1 MKRNFHLVLLF
12 FVFRAR
18 AQDPPPAAHEQPG
31 IDCVIE
37 QVLANNPSLRSAR
50 ANWRALKQRIPQARA
65 WEDARVG
72 VDVERMN
79 RRNPYDYS
87 DSEWMISQEFP
98 LTGKNKLRGKVAT
111 SEAETAWLQLRRK
124 ELDLIAGARIAWFK
138 LGNAHLQLDLNRKN
152 QALWRQLTEITRR
165 KYEVG
170 AQSQADVLVAETEA
184 AKIDEVL
191 ISGQRDIWAAESE
204 LNTLMG
210 RAPAIP
216 WQKPLLKEPN
226 HGPLSFDE
234 LRTIALENRP
244 ELKIGRAKIDA
255 ARHRLELA
263 RKEWIPD
270 PEFRIEARQVSG
282 TGRVINEYDTGIFLK
297 FPWFNRGKYSA
308 MVREAAEMAEGA
320 GHDLASLEQET
331 VRAVHDQLKKVETF
345 HHHYQ
350 LFKERLMPLAQQTV
364 TSKRNVY
371 ETDKGSFLDLLT
383 AQRTVQ
389 EVESMFWN
397 HLTDYQI
404 ALAELEA
411 IIGANLPETHTHA
424 EKEGQGLAGC
434 SMQET
439 FAK

>member
-1 MKRNFHLVLLF
+1 MKYNFHLVLMF
-12 FVFRAR
+12 FVLGAS
-18 AQDPPPAAHEQPG
+18 AGDTPPAGNGEFG
-31 IDCVIE
+31 IDWIIQ
-37 QVLANNPSLRSAR
+37 QVLTNNPSLKSAQ
-50 ANWRALKQRIPQARA
+50 ANWRAMKQRIPQARA
-65 WEDARVG
+65 WEDTRVG

-79 RRNPYDYS
+79 RRSPSDYS

-111 SEAETAWLQLRRK
+111 SEAATAFLQLRRK
-124 ELDLIAGARIAWFK
+124 ELDLIASTRIAWFK
-138 LGNAHLQLDLNRKN
+138 LGNAHLQFDLSKKN
-152 QALWRQLTEITRR
+152 QTLWQQLTEINRR

-170 AQSQADVLVAETEA
+170 VQSQADVLMAQTEA
-184 AKIDEVL
+184 AKLDEVL
-191 ISGQRDIWAAESE
+191 ISIQKDIAAVESE

-210 RAPAIP
+210 RAPTIP
-216 WQKPLLKEPN
+216 LEKPILREPDHWQF
-226 HGPLSFDE
+226 SFDE

-244 ELKIGRAKIDA
+244 EIKIGRAKIDA

-263 RKEWIPD
+263 KKEWIPD

-282 TGRVINEYDTGIFLK
+282 TGRVINEYDTGVFLK

-320 GHDLASLEQET
+320 GHDLAALEQET
-331 VRAVHDQLKKVETF
+331 VRAVNDQLKRVETF
-345 HHHYQ
+345 HHHYE
-350 LFKERLMPLAQQTV
+350 LFKERLVPLALQTV

-389 EVESMFWN
+389 DVESMLWN

-411 IIGANLPETHTHA
+411 IVGSSLPEMLSHA
-424 EKEGQGLAGC
+424 KKE
-434 SMQET
+434 ET
-439 FAK
+439 K